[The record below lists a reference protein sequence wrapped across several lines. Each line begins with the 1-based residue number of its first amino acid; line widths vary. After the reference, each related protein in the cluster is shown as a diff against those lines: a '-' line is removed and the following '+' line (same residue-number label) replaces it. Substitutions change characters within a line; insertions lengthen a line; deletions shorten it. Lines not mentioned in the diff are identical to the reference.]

1 MFILQHRS
9 RVSLACATI
18 VAAFILAGP
27 PLNAVAPTAPG
38 NLSATV
44 NGQVVTLNWTPSA
57 NSPTQYIIRAGF
69 APGQTAI
76 AVAVSGSQTP
86 FTASAGPG
94 TYYVRVAAANADGT
108 SGESNEIVVVI
119 SSGCAAPS
127 APLNLRAMIK
137 GTELFLF
144 WRRPASGVPNGYS
157 VQAGTAPG
165 NTFAQ
170 FATGATTI
178 NTTVS
183 SGSYVVRVVAT
194 SPCGN
199 SAASNEIGISFPSLT
214 GREPDPDPG
223 TLLGLPDIVNL
234 IVRINSAFPPTVAN
248 SCPTGRKYE
257 PNPWLNNMVDQ
268 LRTYS
273 RRFGYN
279 AKPTRTSADNNG
291 FPVIAAGDEIAYFIG
306 SGNAEGSSQVV
317 AIDVLFN
324 HCNVTPPELTYRDI
338 APEPAIW
345 TGAGRFTGSDQE

>member
-1 MFILQHRS
+1 MLRIRFGI
-9 RVSLACATI
+9 SLTCALII
-18 VAAFILAGP
+18 VALAISGRP
-27 PLNAVAPTAPG
+27 VSAVAPTAPA
-38 NLSATV
+38 NLAASV
-44 NGQVVTLNWTPSA
+44 NGQVVTLTWTASGNIPE
-57 NSPTQYIIRAGF
+57 QYLVKAGF

-76 AVAVSGSQTP
+76 SLAVSASQTT

-94 TYYVRVAAANADGT
+94 TYYVRVAAANADG
-108 SGESNEIVVVI
+108 SSPDSNEVVVVV

-144 WRRPASGVPNGYS
+144 WRGPASGQPNGYS
-157 VQAGTAPG
+157 VQAGSAPG
-165 NTFAQ
+165 HTFAQ
-170 FATGATTI
+170 FNTGATTM
-178 NTTVS
+178 NTTVGG
-183 SGSYVVRVVAT
+183 GSYFVRVVAT

-199 SAASNEIGISFPSLT
+199 SAASNEVGISFPSAT
-214 GREPDPDPG
+214 GREADPDPG
-223 TLLGLPDIVNL
+223 TLLGLPDIMNL
-234 IVRINSAFPPTVAN
+234 IARINAAFPATEAN

-291 FPVIAAGDEIAYFIG
+291 FPVIAAGDELAYFIG
-306 SGNAEGSSQVV
+306 SGNAEGSGNVI

-324 HCNVTPPELTYRDI
+324 HCGGSPSLTYRDI

-345 TGAGRFTGSDQE
+345 TAAGRFAGN